1 MIVRVDRLDLVDTF
15 VTFFALLGPEE
26 ALLTFARVT
35 RAMGR
40 RATHKTAIFVALAA
54 ASVGVVSAMVAP
66 WLISYFRIGTPALK
80 LAAGILYFVY
90 ALGLVIGVR
99 LDSLGTSAA
108 HNPGEPNR
116 EESIETLTVISAFR
130 EMLLPFVVNPL
141 AVAAV
146 LEWAQSVHGWGGR
159 LTVAGTYTVVAALDL
174 ACLSIFT
181 PLFRRTYAIA
191 FELLSRLS
199 GLLFAAVGVEVFL
212 QGLTTLG
219 VLRGHGGPVTPP

>member
-1 MIVRVDRLDLVDTF
+1 MIMRVDRLDLVDTF

-35 RAMGR
+35 RAMGQ
-40 RATHKTAIFVALAA
+40 RAVHMTAIFVALAA
-54 ASVGVVSAMVAP
+54 AGIGVGAAMIAP
-66 WLISYFRIGTPALK
+66 WLTSYFRIGTPALK
-80 LAAGILYFVY
+80 LAAGFVY
-90 ALGLVIGVR
+90 FIYAVGLVVGVR

-108 HNPGEPNR
+108 RNPGEPNR

-146 LEWAQSVHGWGGR
+146 LEWAQNAHGWGGR
-159 LTVAGTYTVVAALDL
+159 LAVAGTFAVVAALDL

-181 PLFRRTYAIA
+181 PLFRRAYAIA

-212 QGLTTLG
+212 QGLAALG
-219 VLRGHGGPVTPP
+219 VLRGHGGPLTPP